1 MSEFDT
7 YLGYNLPS
15 KTDFNLLEFWKSQT
29 TILPKLSALARKV
42 LGPPSSGTPSERLF
56 SDAGNVFTVKRTNL
70 SSEKLDDLLFLM
82 WNKNFEMSQGKAQL
96 VVE

>member
-7 YLGYNLPS
+7 YLGCNSPS

-42 LGPPSSGTPSERLF
+42 LGPPSSSTPSERLF
-56 SDAGNVFTVKRTNL
+56 GDAGNVFPVKRTYL
-70 SSEKLDDLLFLM
+70 SLEKLDDLLFLM
-82 WNKNFEMSQGKAQL
+82 WNKNFEISQRKAQL

>member
-7 YLGYNLPS
+7 YLGYNPPS
-15 KTDFNLLEFWKSQT
+15 KTDFNLLEFWKSQS

-42 LGPPSSGTPSERLF
+42 LGPPSSRTPSERLF
-56 SDAGNVFTVKRTNL
+56 SKAGNVFTAKRTNL

-82 WNKNFEMSQGKAQL
+82 WNKNFEIFQRKAQL